1 MENSVNQWKTIV
13 GELEKVAKEKS
24 ISITALAE
32 LTGMR
37 QSNISRIFSLK
48 YIPKLETVCIIADA
62 LNVAIGVVDPTFV
75 KNAVYTSIRE
85 QMMSDEIKEQ

>member
-1 MENSVNQWKTIV
+1 MNDWKEIV
-13 GELEKVAKEKS
+13 TDLKQVAKEKN
-24 ISITALAE
+24 ISINALAE

-48 YIPKLETVCIIADA
+48 YTPKLETVCIIADA
-62 LNVAIGVVDPTFV
+62 LNVTIGVVYPTFI

-85 QMMSDEIKEQ
+85 QIMSDEIKEQ